1 MKQHTVYGAKIVG
14 DHPRLQVARI
24 IAMTHHERWDGS
36 GYPYELKGE
45 GIPIEGRMITL
56 ADIYDALRNER
67 VYKPAFDHG
76 KTCRLITE
84 GDGRVM
90 PHHFDPNV
98 LQAFKETV
106 SEFEEVYE
114 KLKG

>member
-1 MKQHTVYGAKIVG
+1 MKQHTVFGAKIVG
-14 DHPRLQVARI
+14 DHPRLRVARI

-36 GYPYELKGE
+36 GYPYGLKGE

-76 KTCRLITE
+76 KTCQLITV
-84 GDGRVM
+84 GDRRVM
-90 PHHFDPNV
+90 PHHFDPDV
-98 LQAFKETV
+98 LQAFKETA

-114 KLKG
+114 KLRG